1 MNSQNTALRNRA
13 GYVRLTEPEQ
23 KELARE
29 FLETGDDAAQRRF
42 GINKYTLARAALG
55 CEIQVG
61 SAAVIRQGLVG
72 R

>member
-1 MNSQNTALRNRA
+1 MICQSEKTKA
-13 GYVRLTEPEQ
+13 GYVVLNEAERGEVQ
-23 KELARE
+23 RAI
-29 FLETGDDAAQRRF
+29 LEEGDLGASKRF
-42 GINKYTLARAALG
+42 GISKFTLMRAALG